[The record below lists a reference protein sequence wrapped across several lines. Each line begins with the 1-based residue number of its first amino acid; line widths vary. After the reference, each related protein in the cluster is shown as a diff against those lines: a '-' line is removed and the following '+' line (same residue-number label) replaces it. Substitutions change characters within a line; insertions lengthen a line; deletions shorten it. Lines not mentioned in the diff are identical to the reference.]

1 MTEEK
6 KPKRSSVSIPGES
19 ILKLN
24 EISKHLRA
32 NKVFDCNQPQIII
45 NLIDKEYRRIFKK

>member
-6 KPKRSSVSIPGES
+6 KPKRSSVAIPGES
-19 ILKLN
+19 VLKLN
-24 EISKHLRA
+24 EISKHLRD

-45 NLIDKEYRRIFKK
+45 NLIDKEYKRIFKK